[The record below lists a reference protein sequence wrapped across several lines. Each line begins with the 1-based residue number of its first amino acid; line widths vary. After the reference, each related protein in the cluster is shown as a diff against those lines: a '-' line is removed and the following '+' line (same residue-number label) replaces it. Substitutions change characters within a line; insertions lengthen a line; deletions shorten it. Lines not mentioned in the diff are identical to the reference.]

1 MDELLS
7 TVDGYRDEMIKQ
19 MTAMLRIPAM
29 GPENGGQGEVERSLF
44 VQDLLRRIGFQEV
57 EVHNAPDPRV
67 APGIRPSII
76 ARRRGR
82 SDRTVWIVSASSGP
96 LSSR

>member
-44 VQDLLRRIGFQEV
+44 VQDLLRRIP
-57 EVHNAPDPRV
+57 ALPR
-67 APGIRPSII
+67 AEAFDEAARMSASFFTSDEAREGMTAFLEKRRPSW
-76 ARRRGR
+76 
-82 SDRTVWIVSASSGP
+82 SPSS
-96 LSSR
+96 